1 MRLGSTVDLI
11 VLDTQWWLHRH
22 QKPRPGDN
30 PTGCANT
37 LESEVESALE
47 GLLERAAR
55 NGRRAVVAAHHPLAS
70 RGPHAGFASATTHL
84 FPLTELHGY
93 IPFVLEWIPVPVL
106 GTIAAWSRACCS
118 PSDQDFSAEAT
129 QRMRSAL
136 ERAMKAAAALG
147 AAPLVYAA
155 GHDHS
160 LQVFEG
166 DGTVGYM
173 LVSGLG
179 SPGKGTRVTSSER
192 TLFAHSRRGLTGF
205 MQIDFLK
212 DEGVRLS
219 VIEADA
225 RDGQVEGI
233 WSVMLAPAR

>member
-1 MRLGSTVDLI
+1 VDLI
-11 VLDTQWWLHRH
+11 VLDTQWWLHPH

-30 PTGCANT
+30 PTACANT
-37 LESEVESALE
+37 LESEVEAALE
-47 GLLERAAR
+47 DLLVRAAR
-55 NGRRAVVAAHHPLAS
+55 DGRRVVVAAHHPLAS

-93 IPFVLEWIPVPVL
+93 IPFLLEWVPLPVL
-106 GTIAAWSRACCS
+106 GTIGALSRACCS
-118 PSDQDFSAEAT
+118 PSDQDFSAAAN
-129 QRMRSAL
+129 QHMRRAL
-136 ERAMKAAAALG
+136 ERALKAAAARG

-160 LQVFEG
+160 LQVLEG
-166 DGTVGYM
+166 DASVGYL

-179 SPGKGTRVTSSER
+179 SPSKGNRVGSGKR

-212 DEGVRLS
+212 DGGVRLS

-225 RDGQVEGI
+225 RDGQVEKI
-233 WSVMLAPAR
+233 WSVSLAPGR